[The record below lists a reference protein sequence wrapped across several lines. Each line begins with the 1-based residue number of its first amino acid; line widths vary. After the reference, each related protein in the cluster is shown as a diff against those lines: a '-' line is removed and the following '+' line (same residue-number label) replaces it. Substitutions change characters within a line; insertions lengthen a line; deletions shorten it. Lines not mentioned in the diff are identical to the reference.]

1 MKKTILDLEIIKKQ
15 ELNAFHYTLTLKA
28 AEKIPVILPG
38 QFAQVLVD
46 KSATTF
52 LRRPI
57 SIHDV
62 NIAENTIS
70 FYVKCVGPATQ
81 RLREYKIGE
90 FLNVM
95 FPLGNTF
102 TLETE
107 SPVLLV
113 GGGCGVAPLLYLA
126 KYLHAKNVPLSVLI
140 GARNK
145 NDFSELEEY
154 KKLGNVYLITED
166 GSEGEKGIVTK
177 HSVFSQINQFKRIYC
192 CGPELMMKAIAKI
205 AKQNNVECEVSLEN
219 TMACGIGACLCC
231 VTDTKEGNKCVCT
244 EGPVFNINQL
254 KW

>member
-1 MKKTILDLEIIKKQ
+1 
-15 ELNAFHYTLTLKA
+15 
-28 AEKIPVILPG
+28 
-38 QFAQVLVD
+38 
-46 KSATTF
+46 
-52 LRRPI
+52 
-57 SIHDV
+57 
-62 NIAENTIS
+62 
-70 FYVKCVGPATQ
+70 
-81 RLREYKIGE
+81 
-90 FLNVM
+90 
-95 FPLGNTF
+95 
-102 TLETE
+102 
-107 SPVLLV
+107 
-113 GGGCGVAPLLYLA
+113 
-126 KYLHAKNVPLSVLI
+126 VLI

-192 CGPELMMKAIAKI
+192 CGPELMMKAIANI
-205 AKQNNVECEVSLEN
+205 AQQNNVACEVSLEN